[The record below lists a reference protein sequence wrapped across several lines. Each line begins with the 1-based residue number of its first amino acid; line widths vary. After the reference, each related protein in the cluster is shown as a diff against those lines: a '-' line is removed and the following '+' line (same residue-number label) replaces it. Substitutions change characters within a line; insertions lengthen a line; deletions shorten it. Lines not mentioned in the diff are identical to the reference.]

1 MKRLNWIGIL
11 ALCLCWGVCLKGYS
25 ITSLSTTGTWNG
37 GTLENNI
44 TITLTGNI
52 SMKGRIE
59 IPSNKTLTIEAT
71 ANRTITNITD
81 GLSGMFIVRTGGK
94 LVIQGTANGRI
105 TIDGGANFTW
115 NGNPTNGVYLKK
127 GTNSISLKVAAIYN
141 EGTLDLDYVTI
152 QNVNNSVAGY
162 SGGAI
167 RIQGAG
173 KSVKNGPTTL
183 DHCTIQLCAAGHG
196 SALQITTQN
205 TCADNTPTS
214 CPVSLTD
221 CIIQH
226 CYTGINNQ
234 SGETSTEGGTI
245 RTNGGA
251 ISNLNLT
258 RVQVLNNYSG
268 HSGAGIYWNAGGR
281 PGSNP
286 VCTFNECTFRGN
298 KAGVRGGAMML
309 ETSFSFTGKKT
320 IISEN
325 TAGER
330 GGGIVITG
338 YGGGGIKSGTF
349 KHDFNQSLV
358 VSGNSAPYGGGI
370 AYLFKGMSFIAET
383 TYNVIFGGAEISGN
397 VSTMHGGGVHFYNDS
412 KNPEYQQNNP
422 NHEAWEN
429 KSAENKPSS
438 FPVKINININLN
450 GGEILDNKAEIGA
463 GMYIH
468 KTDISNNDN
477 SITLVMKNNIADQ
490 DGGAIYSDG
499 SNVTLGTI
507 SVTENT
513 AAANGGGLCIKNG
526 TFTMQD
532 GSNISNNT
540 ATNGNGGGLYINS
553 TSGTVTCSGGTFVSN
568 RAKAGGG
575 ACIDGALTVALDATL
590 EDNEATNGGG
600 IYLANGA
607 TLNFGSGLIRRNKA
621 ESTESLNTAYHGTA
635 TTVSGIGGGIFLAD
649 NTTLAFTNTAALG
662 IYNNSASKGADDIF
676 ANGNGTKI
684 TLPVIENMS
693 LKGFDVPGSK
703 LYWVEDYV
711 SSDTNYNNGTHLK
724 TSGGVYRYQDALRQ
738 GLSTWPLGSG
748 QISPNSLTCYTCLTL
763 SYELIYVTLVK
774 KGLKVNDDAIFT
786 ISYPDKNNND
796 APTAYRKLI
805 LTGTGSDVE
814 KVVALPSGKWKFEE
828 SSVWGKKY
836 QSQSADWI
844 DITHENKRVEITNTP
859 IETYNQ
865 TIEAEHRV
873 VNRLKP

>member
-25 ITSLSTTGTWNG
+25 ITSLKNSGTWDG

-44 TITLTGNI
+44 SITLTDNI
-52 SMKGRIE
+52 SMKGTIE
-59 IPSNKTLTIEAT
+59 IPSGKTLTIEAT
-71 ANRTITNITD
+71 ANHTIKNITD

-115 NGNPTNGVYLKK
+115 NGNPTDGVYLKK

-173 KSVKNGPTTL
+173 ATVVNGPTTL
-183 DHCTIQLCAAGHG
+183 DNCIIQKCAAGHG

-338 YGGGGIKSGTF
+338 YGGGGIESGTF
-349 KHDFNQSLV
+349 DHDFNQSLE

-370 AYLFKGMSFIAET
+370 AYTFGEMSFTAPT
-383 TYNVIFGGAEISGN
+383 TYNVKFNGATIKQNISMN
-397 VSTMHGGGVHFYNDS
+397 EGGGVHFSNRKD
-412 KNPEYQQNNP
+412 EFEQNTTIG
-422 NHEAWEN
+422 
-429 KSAENKPSS
+429 
-438 FPVKINININLN
+438 INIYLNNGNIS
-450 GGEILDNKAEIGA
+450 GNKAAIGA
-463 GMYIH
+463 GMYIL

-477 SITLVMKNNIADQ
+477 SATLIMQNNTASQ
-490 DGGAIYSDG
+490 DGGAVYSDG

-507 SVTENT
+507 SVTGNT
-513 AAANGGGLCIKNG
+513 AVTNGGGLCIKNG

-553 TSGTVTCSGGTFVSN
+553 TSGTVKCSGGTFVGN

-621 ESTESLNTAYHGTA
+621 ESSESLNTAYHGTA

-649 NTTLAFTNTAALG
+649 KTTLAFTNTEALG

-711 SSDTNYNNGTHLK
+711 SDDTKYSEGTQMK
-724 TSGGVYRYQDALRQ
+724 TSGGVYRYQDALRL

-796 APTAYRKLI
+796 APKAYRKLI

-859 IETYNQ
+859 IDTYNQ